1 MPVILTPDEMANAT
15 QGRWENLS
23 DDLKIE
29 EVEYLF
35 HYLKKGDLFVV
46 RKATCKKV
54 DAAKQ
59 KGVSALLASYD
70 CHFKT
75 DLPVLRVENTYKALR
90 AIALASREKTT
101 LKSVLV
107 TGSYGK
113 TGFKNHLHTVI
124 KEMFNTYARRSSANR
139 IRSTYCNLAS
149 LKPEHELLI
158 IEQPI
163 TDPSKVA
170 RRAAYVRPDICVLT
184 SIGHEHIEHFGTV
197 EKIIETKTKIA
208 KSLKP
213 GGKFLIPRD
222 DPYYKQI
229 KKALAAY
236 DQIDLLT
243 FGSRSSCNARVLYQK
258 YRDFGWDVIAKIEE
272 LTVAYH
278 IPFPEVHEPIASLAV
293 LLCVYHLG
301 GDVYKAAARFHTCDN
316 FKSSGTFLRA
326 TYKETPF
333 FLYDQS
339 HRGGMEGYAQFFKT
353 LRHLQPKGNGR
364 KVVVT
369 SAFVDDADGEIEMLD
384 IPSLRSL
391 MSEAGI
397 DLLYSVE
404 KFKLHKHVVPDNI
417 VWQMHADVPVSL
429 CSHLLSIIQEND
441 ILCIKGIFE
450 STLPELVRCIKKHRD
465 IHIEA
470 LEHHDTMQQQWH
482 ALQGL
487 KPINFSDKSRF
498 MDAAQRAQ
506 KNNWISFFPFLLFW
520 SFSPKRELFI
530 ETFEGSVCIY
540 LFRRFG
546 QQKPPSLQL
555 LMPPMPLCKPAL
567 EHGYRRL
574 FAMRGKDFGTI
585 LWVDE
590 DEKTLLADVTPD
602 HIQVELN
609 PRGVDEF
616 LFEPSRYQ
624 DLSGKAFRH
633 LRQNLYQMDKYEN
646 LHIEPYSQKYYQPCI
661 ALLEKWE
668 SVQGEKYDHLE
679 DISYTRHCLKFSDRF
694 EDEVLF
700 GIVVLINNSVA
711 AFGFAGK
718 IREDVGSL
726 FIGKHDPDIKGA
738 FDYMKF
744 HLLLK
749 MQAYKYVNDSY
760 ALSEGMAFSK
770 RMFRPVRMLAQYSA
784 KIKKDSHEDAID
796 LIS

>member
-1 MPVILTPDEMANAT
+1 MPVVLTPEEMAAAT
-15 QGRWENLS
+15 EGLWENLS
-23 DDLKIE
+23 DSVKIE

-35 HYLKKGDLFVV
+35 HYLKKGDLFIV
-46 RKATCKKV
+46 RNATCDKV

-59 KGVSALLASYD
+59 KGVAALLASHD

-75 DLPVLRVENTYKALR
+75 DLPVLRVDNTYKALR
-90 AIALASREKTT
+90 AIALASREKKT

-113 TGFKNHLHTVI
+113 TGFKNHLHTLI
-124 KEMFNTYARRSSANR
+124 KERFNTYARRSSANR

-170 RRAAYVRPDICVLT
+170 RRAGYVRPDICVLT
-184 SIGHEHIEHFGTV
+184 SIGHEHIEHFGSI
-197 EKIIETKTKIA
+197 EKIIDTKTKIA

-229 KKALAAY
+229 KKALADY
-236 DQIDLLT
+236 EHIDLLT
-243 FGSRSSCNARVLYQK
+243 FGSYSSCNARILYQK
-258 YRDFGWDVIAKIEE
+258 YRNFGWDVIAKIEDT
-272 LTVAYH
+272 TVAYH
-278 IPFPEVHEPIASLAV
+278 IPFPEVHEPVASLAV
-293 LLCVYHLG
+293 LLSVYHLG

-316 FKSSGTFLRA
+316 FKSSGRLLRA
-326 TYKETPF
+326 TYQGKPF

-353 LRHLQPKGNGR
+353 LRYIQPKGSGR
-364 KVVVT
+364 KIVVT

-384 IPSLRSL
+384 IPSLRTL
-391 MSEAGI
+391 MSEADI
-397 DLLYSVE
+397 DLLYTVE
-404 KFKLHKHVVPDNI
+404 KFKLHKHVVPDNT
-417 VWQMHADVPVSL
+417 VWQMHTEEPVTL
-429 CSHLLSIIQEND
+429 CSHLLSTLRKND

-450 STLPELVRCIKKHRD
+450 SALPELVKCIKKHKD
-465 IHIEA
+465 IRIEA
-470 LEHHDTMQQQWH
+470 LEHHDTMLQQRK

-487 KPINFSDKSRF
+487 NPLGFSDKSRF
-498 MDAAQRAQ
+498 MDAVQTAQ

-530 ETFEGSVCIY
+530 EVFEGSVCIY

-546 QQKPPSLQL
+546 QKKLPSLQL
-555 LMPPMPLCKPAL
+555 LMPPMPIQKSVL
-567 EHGYRRL
+567 EHAYRRL
-574 FAMRGKDFGTI
+574 FAMRGDSGTV

-590 DEKTLLADVTPD
+590 DEKALLAKTAPAS
-602 HIQVELN
+602 ISTALT
-609 PRGVDEF
+609 PRGVEEF
-616 LFEPSRYQ
+616 LFEPSRYL

-633 LRQNLYQMDKYEN
+633 LRQNLHQMDQYED
-646 LHIEPYSQKYYQPCI
+646 LHIEPYSRKYYQPCI

-668 SVQGEKYDHLE
+668 AVQGGKYEHLE
-679 DISYTRHCLKFSDRF
+679 DASYTRHCLKFSDRF
-694 EDEVLF
+694 DNETLF

-718 IREDVGSL
+718 IRQEVGSL
-726 FIGKHDPDIKGA
+726 FIGKHDPEVKGA
-738 FDYMKF
+738 FDYMKL
-744 HLLLK
+744 HLLLR
-749 MQAYKYVNDSY
+749 MQAYRYVNDSY

-770 RMFRPVRMLAQYSA
+770 RMFRPVRMIAQHSA
-784 KIKKDSHEDAID
+784 KVKKESHEDAIAV
-796 LIS
+796 SYS